1 MNDPFEITDAPEPAT
16 TTAKHLEGLNESQL
30 EAVENIDGPVLVLAG
45 AGTGKTRVLTT
56 RLAHI
61 LMERKARPGEMLA
74 VTFTNKAAR
83 EMQERV
89 AGVLGT
95 SVEGWWVGTFHALCA
110 RMLRRNAEL
119 VGLKSNF
126 TIIDTDDQLR
136 LIKQILLE
144 REMDVKRNPPRT
156 FLFTIQGWKDRAL
169 EPDEVP
175 PGEVMDAVGG
185 DAIDVYKD
193 YQSRLRAVN
202 AADFGDLLMHAVK
215 VLQKNPDILAE
226 YQNRFRYI
234 MVDEYQDTN
243 AAQYMWLKLLAK
255 THANICCVGDDDQ
268 SIYSWRGADVGNIL
282 SFEKDFSNARIV
294 RLERNYRSTP
304 HILGAASGLI
314 SFNEDRLGKTL
325 WTDVN
330 DGEKVRVHGV
340 FDSGVEARF
349 VGDEIESRHRKKE
362 NLSSMAILV
371 RTSAQTREFEE
382 RLITLGIPYQV
393 IGGLRFYERKEIRDA
408 VAYLRI
414 ISQPDDDL
422 AFERVVNFPKR
433 GIGDA
438 AMQTLHIHARARGIP
453 LTAAV
458 DELIS
463 SDELRPTPRKALA
476 LLMSDFSRWRAS
488 SLELPPAELCNMVIN
503 ESGIIEHWKR
513 DKSIEA
519 PGRVDNLKEMVVGL
533 EQFDSLQN
541 FLEHVSLVME
551 NEENKS
557 TDKLSIMTLHAA
569 KGLEFDTVFLPGWE
583 EGLFPHQRSLDEAGT
598 EGLEEERRLAYV
610 GITRAKKRALVTYA
624 SRRRLFGQWKPA
636 LPSRFVDELPNEHTD
651 RGLEDD
657 LEEPGGYS
665 EFSSPRQRARSGQQR
680 ESISYHQVGT
690 DAGDLKIGQRVFH
703 QKFGYGRISELEG
716 DKLEIDFE
724 KAGPK
729 KVMASFVELAE

>member
-1 MNDPFEITDAPEPAT
+1 MNDPFEITDTPEPTAT
-16 TTAKHLEGLNESQL
+16 SKGLAKHLEGLNESQL

-89 AGVLGT
+89 ASVLGA

-175 PGEVMDAVGG
+175 AGEVMDAVGG
-185 DAIDVYKD
+185 DALDVYQN

-215 VLQKNPDILAE
+215 ILQKNPDVLAY

-234 MVDEYQDTN
+234 LVDEYQDTN

-255 THANICCVGDDDQ
+255 THSNICCVGDDDQ

-282 SFEKDFSNARIV
+282 SFEADFTSARIV

-314 SFNEDRLGKTL
+314 SYNEDRLGKTL
-325 WTDVN
+325 WTDVD

-349 VGDEIESRHRKKE
+349 VGDEIESR
-362 NLSSMAILV
+362 
-371 RTSAQTREFEE
+371 
-382 RLITLGIPYQV
+382 
-393 IGGLRFYERKEIRDA
+393 
-408 VAYLRI
+408 
-414 ISQPDDDL
+414 
-422 AFERVVNFPKR
+422 
-433 GIGDA
+433 
-438 AMQTLHIHARARGIP
+438 
-453 LTAAV
+453 
-458 DELIS
+458 
-463 SDELRPTPRKALA
+463 
-476 LLMSDFSRWRAS
+476 
-488 SLELPPAELCNMVIN
+488 
-503 ESGIIEHWKR
+503 
-513 DKSIEA
+513 
-519 PGRVDNLKEMVVGL
+519 
-533 EQFDSLQN
+533 
-541 FLEHVSLVME
+541 
-551 NEENKS
+551 
-557 TDKLSIMTLHAA
+557 
-569 KGLEFDTVFLPGWE
+569 
-583 EGLFPHQRSLDEAGT
+583 
-598 EGLEEERRLAYV
+598 
-610 GITRAKKRALVTYA
+610 
-624 SRRRLFGQWKPA
+624 
-636 LPSRFVDELPNEHTD
+636 
-651 RGLEDD
+651 
-657 LEEPGGYS
+657 
-665 EFSSPRQRARSGQQR
+665 
-680 ESISYHQVGT
+680 
-690 DAGDLKIGQRVFH
+690 
-703 QKFGYGRISELEG
+703 
-716 DKLEIDFE
+716 
-724 KAGPK
+724 
-729 KVMASFVELAE
+729 